1 MLKFDDVTEA
11 KADRRIGFM
20 RAAFPDAEVTGYED
34 LIDSMT
40 NHPKDRHV
48 LAAAVRADAAVIV
61 TANLKDFP
69 RSALDPYDL
78 DAMGPD
84 DFLLNQ
90 LDLYPQQTVQ
100 CCGSWWR
107 TRGIHQSRWRRS
119 WPASCGPSRASSPL
133 CGHGSHPPSPE
144 PDSRGSTGAGLP
156 SPRGIAARSCPCA
169 REGRQGSAIR
179 RLGPSHSLLPSRTS
193 DVHDPPERITWRRQ
207 SWLRRHAVMSCYVSA
222 RAVLTYRR
230 WLVLGD
236 MR

>member
-1 MLKFDDVTEA
+1 MPAFPALLDACVLVPVNLTDLLLRLAEADTYRPLWSAGVLAEVRRNMLKFDDVTEA

-100 CCGSWWR
+100 CLRDLVADKRNPPVTVEAFLAGFVR
-107 TRGIHQSRWRRS
+107 TVPRFVAAVRPRIP
-119 WPASCGPSRASSPL
+119 PA
-133 CGHGSHPPSPE
+133 
-144 PDSRGSTGAGLP
+144 
-156 SPRGIAARSCPCA
+156 
-169 REGRQGSAIR
+169 
-179 RLGPSHSLLPSRTS
+179 
-193 DVHDPPERITWRRQ
+193 IT
-207 SWLRRHAVMSCYVSA
+207 
-222 RAVLTYRR
+222 
-230 WLVLGD
+230 
-236 MR
+236 